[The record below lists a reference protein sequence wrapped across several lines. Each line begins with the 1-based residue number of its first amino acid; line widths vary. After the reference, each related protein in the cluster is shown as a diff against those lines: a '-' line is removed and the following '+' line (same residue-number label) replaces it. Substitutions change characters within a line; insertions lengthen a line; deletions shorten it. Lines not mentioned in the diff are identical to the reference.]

1 MLNFGGNQPLK
12 KGQKL
17 IPFEKRKR
25 RKVSS
30 KYPTFSTSGL
40 YKTVFFFLQ
49 GCFLYLRQIL
59 IVVLPRL
66 GLKTHNEMYNLN
78 ICHSQKNPD
87 ILSLG
92 VLLVDLSGGFNFVRL
107 IFTRKLGK
115 QWVVQ
120 PANTYIGMFYCNLLF
135 VFCPF
140 RMGKFSHYQGSG
152 APLFHGGFKGNPRCP
167 FIPNQTRQG

>member
-1 MLNFGGNQPLK
+1 MK
-12 KGQKL
+12 KGNAGRFPPN
-17 IPFEKRKR
+17 IPLFRLPDFTK
-25 RKVSS
+25 
-30 KYPTFSTSGL
+30 PC
-40 YKTVFFFLQ
+40 FFLQ